1 MRVNVNPLLKNLIK
15 SMNYEIFNIFPTTI
29 CVCEISDHQ
38 NYKKNFYDV
47 YHKFDYEEDDVNTTV
62 SENVGNPL
70 IHHEDC
76 LDDLFTEDFEMI
88 GRKKNILK
96 MQGCSAVNPETVE
109 KYILDNCNVTRAL
122 LQIKNEKPHLYYEG
136 DCLENEVISWD
147 ENSHV
152 DKLIYLNGMTYVRQ
166 FLSWK
171 EGEGYDLIIGREKG
185 PQSYVVWEIV
195 ELGENKSSLTITVY
209 PYLLVKMNKIL

>member
-1 MRVNVNPLLKNLIK
+1 MVAPCGGLEQSGRSMDNQISNYLQRRKVAFTLEYPFGKDQLWQLISEGGNLNQ
-15 SMNYEIFNIFPTTI
+15 SHPY
-29 CVCEISDHQ
+29 
-38 NYKKNFYDV
+38 
-47 YHKFDYEEDDVNTTV
+47 
-62 SENVGNPL
+62 
-70 IHHEDC
+70 
-76 LDDLFTEDFEMI
+76 
-88 GRKKNILK
+88 
-96 MQGCSAVNPETVE
+96 
-109 KYILDNCNVTRAL
+109 
-122 LQIKNEKPHLYYEG
+122 
-136 DCLENEVISWD
+136 CLENEVISWD

-209 PYLLVKMNKIL
+209 PYLLVKMNKILSFLPFIFYIRPKLRNYLKSVLNGFSYYSSTGKSVPRNNWGKHSWFS